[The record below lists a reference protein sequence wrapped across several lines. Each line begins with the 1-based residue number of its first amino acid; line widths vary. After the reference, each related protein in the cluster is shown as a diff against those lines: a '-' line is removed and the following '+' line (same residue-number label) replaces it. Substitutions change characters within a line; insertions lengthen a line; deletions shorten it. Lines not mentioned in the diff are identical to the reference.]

1 MFRTKRS
8 LAELAE
14 VGTLPD
20 CLLRVQV
27 GAPIGATEA
36 GSAVDTGDDV
46 SVLRSLI
53 QQRVAGAVR
62 QGFDSPFRSQCLFGS
77 VFAVEAALR
86 YLA

>member
-1 MFRTKRS
+1 MFRTKRFLS
-8 LAELAE
+8 ELAE

-27 GAPIGATEA
+27 GDPIGATEA
-36 GSAVDTGDDV
+36 GSAVDIGDGDV

-62 QGFDSPFRSQCLFGS
+62 QGFDSIPFPMPVRFRVC
-77 VFAVEAALR
+77 R
-86 YLA
+86 